1 MYGSIYE
8 NNPQQFLCF
17 SAQSVNDDIL
27 SSDGKAHRLILPGEL
42 TIPVAKGQT
51 LKIYVT
57 EEAGPSIEAE
67 VYWFFISTGDT
78 PGGELPFEFV

>member
-1 MYGSIYE
+1 M
-8 NNPQQFLCF
+8 
-17 SAQSVNDDIL
+17 
-27 SSDGKAHRLILPGEL
+27 
-42 TIPVAKGQT
+42 VAYISYIEEI